1 MLNSTVVVAGIG
13 DRGLT
18 ELGNPAALVA
28 SGSCWELPPSSAPN
42 VVLHVPSNGN
52 TRHDHDY

>member
-13 DRGLT
+13 GRGLT
-18 ELGNPAALVA
+18 ELGNPAARVA
-28 SGSCWELPPSSAPN
+28 SGSCWVLPPSSAPN

-52 TRHDHDY
+52 TRHDY